1 MTSITSPEQLQEA
14 RVFKQLFS
22 RYQRNR
28 DLISVGAYSP
38 GHDPQLDEAV
48 NRFPSLERFLQ
59 QSINECATLEDSRQ
73 ALHALV
79 GGRT

>member
-1 MTSITSPEQLQEA
+1 MTAITSPEQLQEA
-14 RVFKQLFS
+14 RTFKQLFS

-59 QSINECATLEDSRQ
+59 QNINESATLADSRQ
-73 ALHALV
+73 ALHTLV